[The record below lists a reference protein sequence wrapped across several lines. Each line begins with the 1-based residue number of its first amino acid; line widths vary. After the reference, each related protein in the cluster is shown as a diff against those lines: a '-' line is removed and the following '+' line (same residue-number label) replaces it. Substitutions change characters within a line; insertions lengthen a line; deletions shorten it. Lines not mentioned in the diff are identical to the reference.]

1 MALQFAEGLAPF
13 FHHSIYE
20 GPLKI
25 EVMNLRILMMGD
37 DLSFMQADATLLR
50 ENGFRV
56 HVCDNLSLMNELVEE
71 VKPDVA
77 FINPQSTNSITTDIY
92 HNLLDNIVYAC
103 LPVIYTLSE
112 DDVYLVNRKRTELKE
127 RRYIISDNILGAIN
141 MAVAPVKSSGR
152 TVPFEG
158 NNYKIAKSA

>member
-1 MALQFAEGLAPF
+1 
-13 FHHSIYE
+13 
-20 GPLKI
+20 
-25 EVMNLRILMMGD
+25 MNLRILMMGD

-56 HVCDNLSLMNELVEE
+56 HVCDNLSLINELVEE
-71 VKPDVA
+71 VKPDIA
-77 FINPQSTNSITTDIY
+77 FINPQLPTSSTTDVY

-127 RRYIISDNILGAIN
+127 RRYIISDNILEAIN
-141 MAVAPVKSSGR
+141 MALAPAKSSGK
-152 TVPFEG
+152 TVPLQS
-158 NNYKIAKSA
+158 NNYNIAKSA

>member
-1 MALQFAEGLAPF
+1 
-13 FHHSIYE
+13 
-20 GPLKI
+20 
-25 EVMNLRILMMGD
+25 MNLRILMVGD

-56 HVCDNLSLMNELVEE
+56 HVCDNLSLVNELVEE
-71 VKPDVA
+71 VKPDIA
-77 FINPQSTNSITTDIY
+77 FINPQSPNSNTTDIY

-127 RRYIISDNILGAIN
+127 RRYIINDNILGAIT
-141 MAVAPVKSSGR
+141 MAVAPVKSSGK
-152 TVPFEG
+152 TVSLD
-158 NNYKIAKSA
+158 NNKYPIAKSA